1 MKLPLR
7 EPEHEALRAELA
19 RWDGYVASALLAAEA
34 VRACARYGAEYA
46 DEAWSGLDA
55 LALIPIDDDVLA
67 ATARIEPTGLR
78 TLDAVH
84 LATAVSLVDDLGT
97 FVTYDRRLARAA
109 ERHGL
114 TVARPE

>member
-46 DEAWSGLDA
+46 ERAWSGLDS
-55 LALIPIDDDVLA
+55 LALIPVDDDVLA
-67 ATARIEPTGLR
+67 ATAGIEPAGLR
-78 TLDAVH
+78 TLDAIH
-84 LATAVSLVDDLGT
+84 LATAVSLADDLGAL
-97 FVTYDRRLARAA
+97 VTYDRRLAEAA
-109 ERHGL
+109 ERHDL
-114 TVARPE
+114 PVAQPR